1 MNWWIRSLIAVC
13 ALVSGVIL
21 EVNRASAVTFTPSNG
36 AIIDFGN
43 VTLGTTVTE
52 SFGVTWQND
61 QGESFSSPLT
71 LNSVNIAPFSV
82 MLTSGDCSTS
92 GSTCSY
98 SFSFDPTALGLATQ
112 NPGFLLL
119 FSPAGPTYDITLEGT
134 GVAVPGPIAGAGLPG
149 LILASGGLLGWWRRR
164 QKTACAPSSRALGSQ
179 CLS

>member
-1 MNWWIRSLIAVC
+1 
-13 ALVSGVIL
+13 
-21 EVNRASAVTFTPSNG
+21 
-36 AIIDFGN
+36 
-43 VTLGTTVTE
+43 LGTTVTE

-92 GSTCSY
+92 GNTCSY
-98 SFSFDPTALGLATQ
+98 SFSFDPTALGPATQ
-112 NPGFLLL
+112 SLSLLL
-119 FSPAGPTYDITLEGT
+119 FSPAGPTYGITLEGT

-164 QKTACAPSSRALGSQ
+164 KTTA
-179 CLS
+179 